1 MATNRSNT
9 GSTDTGKAQQAR
21 TKNGGHSHRDIT
33 NRGKAQDFE
42 IWEVARAATAAQF
55 YFEPLKIELPGN
67 AGFLLFSDGGFGA
80 NNPTQVA
87 IDELEDLY
95 DGDSVGLVVSIG
107 TARNDEIKKKP
118 RFFMAV
124 PSAAKDFANKA
135 TDPEVVHK
143 RMARERPHDEYF
155 RINDPG
161 RLDVE
166 PDEWKPRQN
175 SAKSLSGSKTSTD
188 ITHAFNEWA
197 AKTKNVAYLKD
208 CAAKLVRCRHRRMHT
223 PKWECFATGARFKC
237 PAKPCEVEAFLDRRS
252 FANHLVEHHP
262 KHPKLSTGEV
272 DQCRICWRYQA
283 AGE

>member
-9 GSTDTGKAQQAR
+9 GRTDIGKTQR
-21 TKNGGHSHRDIT
+21 VGTNDFGHNHRDIT

-55 YFEPLKIELPGN
+55 YFEPLKIQLPGN

-95 DGDSVGLVVSIG
+95 GRESVGLVVSIG

-118 RFFMAV
+118 GFFMAV
-124 PSAAKDFANKA
+124 PTAAKHFANKA

-143 RMARERPHDEYF
+143 SMARKRPRDEYF

-166 PDEWKPRQN
+166 LDEWKPRRSSAN
-175 SAKSLSGSKTSTD
+175 SSSGSKTLAD
-188 ITHAFNEWA
+188 IEHAFNGWA
-197 AKTKNVAYLKD
+197 ARTENVAYLKD
-208 CAAKLVRCRHRRMHT
+208 CAAKLVQCRHRRMHT

-237 PAKPCEVEAFLDRRS
+237 PAKPCEFEPFLDRRS
-252 FANHLVEHHP
+252 FTNHMTEHHP
-262 KHPKLSTGEV
+262 KHPRLSTGEL
-272 DQCRICWRYQA
+272 DQRRLCWRYQA
-283 AGE
+283 ADE